1 MLHEKGGVHGI
12 CHSGTQFVIIV
23 DLGAAVRDFEAGID
37 KTPGELFMEFAE
49 GKVVGGDK
57 PGDGEIGEAE
67 EESERAFEF
76 IGGVRA
82 FEHFVEDDKKIG
94 VFVCR
99 ADQLPEAD

>member
-1 MLHEKGGVHGI
+1 M
-12 CHSGTQFVIIV
+12 
-23 DLGAAVRDFEAGID
+23 RDFEAGID